1 MKHKLVSSLL
11 YRTSIVFTALVMAI
25 FPNTAAFAFD
35 ELFYSSNEIL
45 YYEPGTGCVEPG
57 VSYSTRMDLPSL
69 VGNDNAEKIWNF
81 FIDKGL
87 TAEQTAGIMGNIRK
101 ESNFEP
107 DITEGDPSW
116 AGAGFGIMQWTGQD
130 KDGDGINDL
139 DPRGP
144 IRRTQLENAAKE
156 AGVQPSDLS
165 FQLAYAYQE
174 IQGMQVGSFG
184 VNNGRA
190 VPGTTPE
197 DDLWEA
203 IKNQTDYTQVA
214 ILFHDGYLR
223 SADSDE
229 EIKSKRGGEYAKQ
242 ALDSFRSLT
251 GGSSGSTP
259 VSKPSGGSAGCAPFA
274 GGDLIQTLLA
284 YAHPTYS
291 EPRYPLNPEPKP
303 AYLEAAK
310 KAESE
315 GKWVGG
321 GTQEIGVP
329 GIDCGGFVS
338 LLLTQSGFEPDYNYG
353 LDLGRGASNQE
364 YGQQP
369 WAEKYWTYL
378 GRGKEINVSDLRP
391 GDVAYSSGHTFI
403 FVGQVDGFES
413 QYASASYSYSG
424 RSAGGWDDGVSWRA
438 PMAAGSW
445 DGGYESATNPD
456 YVWYGRREGTPL
468 PYGSTN
474 RADPGQGVRES

>member
-1 MKHKLVSSLL
+1 MRHKPTTSFL
-11 YRTSIVFTALVMAI
+11 YRTTIVFTALVMTV
-25 FPNTAAFAFD
+25 FPNITAFAFD
-35 ELFYSSNEIL
+35 ELFYSSNDIL
-45 YYEPGTGCVEPG
+45 YYEPGSACVNPG
-57 VSYSTRMDLPSL
+57 TSYTTRMDIATLTGS
-69 VGNDNAEKIWNF
+69 NNSEKIWNF
-81 FIDKGL
+81 LTHSRQGL
-87 TAEQTAGIMGNIRK
+87 SKEQAAGVMGNI
-101 ESNFEP
+101 
-107 DITEGDPSW
+107 
-116 AGAGFGIMQWTGQD
+116 GFNSGFKSDLEEDGLGIMQWKEERREALESAAEDHGVPAT
-130 KDGDGINDL
+130 DL
-139 DPRGP
+139 GFQLSYMVQESQSRQVSSAVADQGLGSEGANEWD
-144 IRRTQLENAAKE
+144 TLKELENIEDAT
-156 AGVQPSDLS
+156 V
-165 FQLAYAYQE
+165 FWR
-174 IQGMQVGSFG
+174 
-184 VNNGRA
+184 NNFE
-190 VPGTTPE
+190 V
-197 DDLWEA
+197 
-203 IKNQTDYTQVA
+203 
-214 ILFHDGYLR
+214 
-223 SADSDE
+223 SADSPDE
-229 EIKSKRGGEYAKQ
+229 VQDKETVLSERGELSENAFTAYKDLSTTDQPGQPTSKTPAVRSGECS
-242 ALDSFRSLT
+242 D
-251 GGSSGSTP
+251 
-259 VSKPSGGSAGCAPFA
+259 FA

-303 AYLEAAK
+303 AYIEAAK

-353 LDLGRGASNQE
+353 LDLSRGASNQE

-424 RSAGGWDDGVSWRA
+424 RSAGGWNDGVSWRP

-456 YVWYGRREGTPL
+456 YVWYGRREGTPP

-474 RADPGQGVRES
+474 RADPGQGTRES